1 MKKEIKRKIETSNN
15 HRSHQMQQECT
26 NHSTDKDDK
35 LTKEK
40 VIKDIQQKER
50 EHELLKVNPEDATLI
65 QVLA

>member
-1 MKKEIKRKIETSNN
+1 
-15 HRSHQMQQECT
+15 MQQECT